1 MHIKT
6 KKEFNMFHLMD
17 KYEDEFKLKRI
28 LTSFY
33 NRVSSEVNVKHF
45 FMDLSL
51 EKMLQDVDH
60 YNQFILDK
68 PDRIYTAEPS
78 QTADSSTQIGSSS
91 FKEICHHLVEVLKEE
106 AIQEEDIPRFVTD
119 VMEIVEESKA
129 ESSDRISTVYE
140 AETLNYEHLVEILAK
155 ARTKA
160 ELDEENVL
168 TVRVSGVQV
177 PINIKINKKH
187 QYLLIFGKVECKT
200 HDQKALDEIINKA
213 NIVVIGEKTIFEEGN
228 KISGKSHNLKVVE
241 SFDQINFESGD
252 KFFLDIS
259 NGKNHKYKLSEC
271 SKESGE
277 SVLDSL
283 NLALDLAKENKI
295 DAINFG
301 PFNKTSLKLGGN
313 KFSDELH
320 LMAEKLE
327 VKNFFCEF
335 NVVDNFWTARVTS
348 HIPISEVPS
357 HIKKEKIIKPIKLIN
372 EAMKLNGV
380 KKPRVAVQALNP
392 HAEFGT
398 EEKDEIIPAIEEAK
412 KLGINAD
419 GPLPC
424 DTSFITAYKNKNHDC
439 IVGMY
444 HDALQSGLKAFGF
457 DRGVTVQGGLPV
469 PITTPAH
476 GTAFDIAG
484 KNEANLEP
492 TLNSFKI
499 ALTMAEN
506 KNKA

>member
-1 MHIKT
+1 MPQNKINIALLLGDPAGIGP
-6 KKEFNMFHLMD
+6 EL
-17 KYEDEFKLKRI
+17 
-28 LTSFY
+28 
-33 NRVSSEVNVKHF
+33 VSR
-45 FMDLSL
+45 L
-51 EKMLQDVDH
+51 
-60 YNQFILDK
+60 
-68 PDRIYTAEPS
+68 
-78 QTADSSTQIGSSS
+78 
-91 FKEICHHLVEVLKEE
+91 LKEKITNN
-106 AIQEEDIPRFVTD
+106 A
-119 VMEIVEESKA
+119 
-129 ESSDRISTVYE
+129 
-140 AETLNYEHLVEILAK
+140 
-155 ARTKA
+155 
-160 ELDEENVL
+160 NV
-168 TVRVSGVQV
+168 V
-177 PINIKINKKH
+177 I
-187 QYLLIFGKVECKT
+187 
-200 HDQKALDEIINKA
+200 
-213 NIVVIGEKTIFEEGN
+213 IGEKNILETGN
-228 KISGKSHNLKVVE
+228 KISGISQNLKYVDN
-241 SFDQINFESGD
+241 FDQINFEEGN

-259 NGKNHKYKLSEC
+259 NGKNHNYELSKC
-271 SKESGE
+271 SKESGQ
-277 SVLDSL
+277 SVLSAL
-283 NLALDLAKENKI
+283 NLALELAKENKI
-295 DAINFG
+295 HAINFG

-313 KFSDELH
+313 KYSDELH
-320 LMAEKLE
+320 LMAEKLN

-335 NVVDNFWTARVTS
+335 NVIDNFWTARVTS
-348 HIPISEVPS
+348 HIPIKEVPD

-372 EAMKLNGV
+372 EAMKLNGIES
-380 KKPRVAVQALNP
+380 PRVAVQALNP
-392 HAEFGT
+392 HAEFGN

-506 KNKA
+506 KNK